1 MAPADTRHR
10 AKRHPD
16 HGTVMALAD
25 NTRHRAERRAAQGG
39 APTHEVRFH
48 PIANWQQGQKV
59 AIIGGGRYHTLDNLT
74 AWNTSEDAKSVID
87 KACARGTRQLSEVPD
102 SQASIDMGPS
112 PPNATRAL
120 LASPHIGIVA
130 LSPPEEQLRDSIITT
145 PHTQDRSSCL
155 ACHNLHTGPPDSRC
169 SPSSFRDSSS
179 IDLDS
184 DSGSDSSS
192 SSGSNSSDS
201 VVTAVPRG
209 RTLSRRDTTSAP
221 SPTRSQSSPAPS
233 WGDPVFDRDQI
244 QGPFYTTEVLFDKVG
259 ALGRTTDNILVQVD
273 GLGDQLH
280 RQLEDVERQAKEN
293 KEHLEERLVEVE
305 RAAALRHEEVIQ
317 MMQCSQPARPPTR
330 PPEAWPGGLGLGRPE
345 TAWAGPGL
353 TS

>member
-16 HGTVMALAD
+16 HGTVMAPAD

-155 ACHNLHTGPPDSRC
+155 ACHNLHTGKTKISHATTPCRT
-169 SPSSFRDSSS
+169 SP
-179 IDLDS
+179 L
-184 DSGSDSSS
+184 G
-192 SSGSNSSDS
+192 
-201 VVTAVPRG
+201 
-209 RTLSRRDTTSAP
+209 
-221 SPTRSQSSPAPS
+221 RSQQPEGFRRRGKQQFTERNEPS
-233 WGDPVFDRDQI
+233 KN
-244 QGPFYTTEVLFDKVG
+244 T
-259 ALGRTTDNILVQVD
+259 
-273 GLGDQLH
+273 
-280 RQLEDVERQAKEN
+280 
-293 KEHLEERLVEVE
+293 
-305 RAAALRHEEVIQ
+305 
-317 MMQCSQPARPPTR
+317 
-330 PPEAWPGGLGLGRPE
+330 
-345 TAWAGPGL
+345 
-353 TS
+353 